1 MLGWVKPAANAES
14 GFNTLL
20 FRDVFGWV
28 LAGAQRSAM
37 LASVLVFIQAVLLNR
52 LVDTFRMMHDR
63 NWIPGAMYALA
74 ASALPDFLFVSAP
87 LAAAT
92 VIPLAL
98 GRMFSVY
105 KQSQAFGAV
114 FDSAF
119 WLTVGSLFYPPLA
132 WLLPVCFI
140 GFFSL
145 RSFHLRE
152 QIVFFTGVSVPFI
165 LALTFYFWYDAA
177 PAFLNG
183 QFAQGLQISIYTLP
197 NGLYGSLKT
206 ALLALLLV
214 TVLLGFNVY
223 YYKKLIQIQKY
234 ITILY
239 WFLFA
244 GLLAMLLHSGAQFRH
259 FILLTPSI
267 AIFLAYSFQSLRNAF
282 MAEVFHF
289 GLLAAVFFIQFFPTN
304 S

>member
-1 MLGWVKPAANAES
+1 MLGGVKLPENADP
-14 GFNTLL
+14 GHHTLL

-28 LAGAQRSAM
+28 LTESWRSA
-37 LASVLVFIQAVLLNR
+37 LVSTVLVFVQALLINR
-52 LVDTFRMMHDR
+52 LVDTFRMMNDR
-63 NWIPGAMYALA
+63 TWVPGAMFALA
-74 ASALPDFLFVSAP
+74 ASALPDFLWVSPP
-87 LAAAT
+87 LAAVT
-92 VIPLAL
+92 VVPLAL
-98 GRMFSVY
+98 GRMFGVY
-105 KQSQAFGAV
+105 KQSMAFGPV

-165 LALTFYFWYDAA
+165 LALTFYFWYDAGQV
-177 PAFLNG
+177 FLSG
-183 QFAQGLQISIYTLP
+183 QFSEGLRISMYSLP
-197 NGLYGSLKT
+197 DDLFGALKT
-206 ALLALLLV
+206 ALLVVLLL

-223 YYKKLIQIQKY
+223 YYKKLIQVQKY

-244 GLLAMLLHSGAQFRH
+244 GLIAALFHSGTQLRVFV
-259 FILLTPSI
+259 LLMPSI
-267 AIFLAYSFQSLRNAF
+267 AIFLAYSLQSLRNAF
-282 MAEVFHF
+282 MAEVIHL
-289 GLLAAVFFIQFFPTN
+289 GLLAVVFFIQFFPAN

>member
-1 MLGWVKPAANAES
+1 MLGWVKPADNAES

-20 FRDVFGWV
+20 FRDVFGWA
-28 LAGAQRSAM
+28 LADTRRAAM
-37 LASVLVFIQAVLLNR
+37 LATVLVFIQAVLLNR

-63 NWIPGAMYALA
+63 TWVPGAMYALA
-74 ASALPDFLFVSAP
+74 ASVLPDFLFVSAP
-87 LAAAT
+87 LVAAT

-98 GRMFSVY
+98 SRMFSVY
-105 KQSQAFGAV
+105 KQSMAFGAV

-183 QFAQGLQISIYTLP
+183 QFAGGLQISIYALP
-197 NGLYGSLKT
+197 DGLYGSLKT
-206 ALLALLLV
+206 ALLALMLII
-214 TVLLGFNVY
+214 VLAGFNVY
-223 YYKKLIQIQKY
+223 YYKKLIQIQKF

-239 WFLFA
+239 WILFA
-244 GLLAMLLHSGAQFRH
+244 GLFAMLLHGGTQFRQ
-259 FILLTPSI
+259 FILLAPSI
-267 AIFLAYSFQSLRNAF
+267 AIFMAYSFQSLRNIF

-289 GLLAAVFFIQFFPTN
+289 GLLAAVFFIQFFPNN